1 MVPARAQTGRSTSSL
16 GDGRE
21 TSRYPL
27 PMRITFLGQA
37 GLFVESKGASILCD
51 PWFNPSFFGSWYPFP
66 ANDGIDPE
74 AIGHPTYLY
83 VSHLHHD
90 HFDPRFLRDHVDKSA
105 TVLLPDYPLD
115 ELEKSLRG
123 LGFTDFIQ
131 SRDLEP
137 FQAGPFRLAIHAL
150 VAPTDGPIGDSALR
164 IDDGEVRVLN
174 MNDSRPIDPDKL
186 LADGPLDALFLQFSG
201 AIWYPMVYEYPD
213 KAKEALGHKK
223 RVAQLA
229 RAFRY
234 IEMLDPA
241 FVVPSAGPPCFL
253 DPDLFEHND
262 LRDDPWNI
270 FPDQPTFLDYIAEQD
285 REGGRLMLPGTVA
298 EVGRGRFE
306 VTHPVDPAS
315 IFTDK
320 PAYLRAYQARKAES
334 IAAERA
340 SWQGPRV
347 DLLPALKE
355 WWDPLLE
362 QADMICAG
370 VADQVL
376 LDVGD
381 ERLVIDFVAREVRR
395 PTDGEEPRYQFFVAR
410 DLVDRLVREHV
421 DDWVNELFLSM
432 RFSARRRGAY
442 NDYVYTFFKCLSV
455 ERLQY
460 AEGFYAENGPSQG
473 TFELAGYQVQRR
485 CPHMK
490 ADLTRFAEVEDGIM
504 TCRLHGWSWE
514 LASGR
519 CLTSDGHPLY
529 ARLPGSE
536 DAPAAG
542 SAGWVSGVG
551 SGGGEPTTASEVAAA
566 DEASLGAA

>member
-1 MVPARAQTGRSTSSL
+1 
-16 GDGRE
+16 
-21 TSRYPL
+21 
-27 PMRITFLGQA
+27 MRITFLGQA

-74 AIGHPTYLY
+74 VIGHPTFLY

-90 HFDPRFLRDHVDKSA
+90 HFDPRYLRDHVDKSA

-115 ELEKSLRG
+115 ELEQELRG
-123 LGFTDFIQ
+123 LGFTSFIKTT
-131 SRDLEP
+131 DLEP
-137 FQAGPFRLAIHAL
+137 FEAGPFRLMIHAL

-164 IDDGEVRVLN
+164 IDDGDVRVLN
-174 MNDSRPIDPDKL
+174 MNDSRPIDPDRL
-186 LADGPLDALFLQFSG
+186 LEDGPLDALFLQFSG

-213 KAKEALGHKK
+213 KAKRVLGHKK

-234 IEMLDPA
+234 IEVLDPA

-253 DPDLFEHND
+253 DDDLFGFND
-262 LRDDPWNI
+262 PDDAEWNI
-270 FPDQPTFLDYIAEQD
+270 FPDQPTFLEYIAEHG
-285 REGGRLMLPGTVA
+285 RAGGRLMLPGTVA
-298 EVGRGRFE
+298 EVAAGRFD
-306 VTHPVDPAS
+306 VAHPVEPAT
-315 IFTDK
+315 IFGDK
-320 PAYLRAYQARKAES
+320 RAYLAAYQARKRDV
-334 IAAERA
+334 IASERRR
-340 SWQGPRV
+340 WEGPRV
-347 DLLPALKE
+347 DLLAELQA
-355 WWDPLLE
+355 WWGPLLE

-370 VADQVL
+370 INDQVL

-381 ERLVIDFVAREVRR
+381 ERIVLDFVDRVVRR
-395 PTDGEEPRYQFFVAR
+395 PAADEDPRYQFTIPRA
-410 DLVDRLVREHV
+410 LVDHLVRERI

-432 RFSARRRGAY
+432 RFRARRRGAY

-460 AEGFYAENGPSQG
+460 AEGFYAENGPTQG
-473 TFELAGYQVQRR
+473 TFELAGYNVQRR

-490 ADLTRFAEVEDGIM
+490 ADLTRFAEVEDGVM
-504 TCRLHGWSWE
+504 TCQLHGWSWE

-529 ARLPGSE
+529 ARP
-536 DAPAAG
+536 
-542 SAGWVSGVG
+542 V
-551 SGGGEPTTASEVAAA
+551 GEPDERAAATDEVA
-566 DEASLGAA
+566 GAA